1 MLSIHLDETVGT
13 LELTKIFIMLKFFS
27 KYKPF
32 AIFMLLLSAIII
44 SLIYRALKVDPK
56 LPIYQP
62 DMVNKELVDTSV
74 QYIRKFHKIGDF
86 NLINQNGDSITPANF
101 EDKIYV
107 ADFFFTTCMNICIP
121 MTENMRI
128 VQDYFIN
135 DDEIML
141 LSHTV
146 TPEID
151 DVPQLRKHADK
162 MGLVEGKWHMV
173 TGDKKHIYDLA
184 RKHYL
189 ASKTNGDGGPYDLVH
204 TENFVLVDKEKRIR
218 GTYDG
223 TNDDEIEKLI
233 KDIEILKLE
242 YRH

>member
-1 MLSIHLDETVGT
+1 
-13 LELTKIFIMLKFFS
+13 MLKFFS

-32 AIFMLLLSAIII
+32 AIFMLILSVIII
-44 SLIYRALKVDPK
+44 SLIYQALKVQPK

-62 DMVNKELVDTSV
+62 DMVNKELADTSV

-86 NLINQNGDSITPANF
+86 KLTNQNGKTITPKEF
-101 EDKIYV
+101 ENKIYV
-107 ADFFFTTCMNICIP
+107 ADFFFTTCMTICIP
-121 MTENMRI
+121 MTENMKI
-128 VQDYFIN
+128 VQDEFMD
-135 DDEIML
+135 DDEIKL

-162 MGLVEGKWHMV
+162 MGLVDGKWHMV
-173 TGDKKHIYDLA
+173 TGDKKQIYNLA

-189 ASKTNGDGGPYDLVH
+189 ASKTDGDGGPYDLVH

-218 GTYDG
+218 GFYDG
-223 TNDDEIEKLI
+223 TDKQEIEKLI
-233 KDIEILKLE
+233 EDIGILKLE
-242 YRH
+242 YKEE

>member
-1 MLSIHLDETVGT
+1 MLI
-13 LELTKIFIMLKFFS
+13 
-27 KYKPF
+27 
-32 AIFMLLLSAIII
+32 LSAIII
-44 SLIYRALKVDPK
+44 SLIYQALKVDPK
-56 LPIYQP
+56 LPVYQP
-62 DMVNKELVDTSV
+62 DMVDKALTDTSV

-86 NLINQNGDSITPANF
+86 NLTNQNGKTITPKEF

-121 MTENMRI
+121 MTENMK
-128 VQDYFIN
+128 VLQEEFKE
-135 DDEIML
+135 DDEIKL

-162 MGLVEGKWHMV
+162 MGLVDGKWHMV

-189 ASKTNGDGGPYDLVH
+189 ASKTQGDGGPYDLVH

-218 GTYDG
+218 GFYDG
-223 TNDDEIEKLI
+223 TNTDEIEKLI
-233 KDIEILKLE
+233 EDIGILKLE
-242 YRH
+242 YKEEE

>member
-1 MLSIHLDETVGT
+1 
-13 LELTKIFIMLKFFS
+13 MLKFFS

-32 AIFMLLLSAIII
+32 AIFMLILSVIII
-44 SLIYRALKVDPK
+44 SLIYQALKVQPK

-62 DMVNKELVDTSV
+62 DMVNKELADTSV

-86 NLINQNGDSITPANF
+86 KLTNQNGKTITPKEF
-101 EDKIYV
+101 ENKIYI
-107 ADFFFTTCMNICIP
+107 ADFFFTTCMTICIP
-121 MTENMRI
+121 MTENMKI
-128 VQDYFIN
+128 VQDEFMD
-135 DDEIML
+135 DDEIKL

-162 MGLVEGKWHMV
+162 MGLVDGKWHMV
-173 TGDKKHIYDLA
+173 TGDKKQIYNLA

-189 ASKTNGDGGPYDLVH
+189 ASKTDGDGGPYDLVH

-218 GTYDG
+218 GFYDG
-223 TNDDEIEKLI
+223 TDKQEIEKLI
-233 KDIEILKLE
+233 EDIGILKLE
-242 YRH
+242 YKEE